1 MGQVLM
7 SHNGKFGIAGW
18 VEEGPCFSFFWQ
30 FPHISDMNIVYFV
43 LIRSSQSKNMLPII
57 KCENRKIHFK
67 SLNFVLLENSGDVKQ
82 HYLDACIFWASV
94 VYIFQTLNDIPEV
107 KTNY

>member
-1 MGQVLM
+1 M
-7 SHNGKFGIAGW
+7 SQNGKFGIAGW

>member
-1 MGQVLM
+1 M
-7 SHNGKFGIAGW
+7 SQNGKFGIAGW

-67 SLNFVLLENSGDVKQ
+67 SLNFVLLENSGPMLRV
-82 HYLDACIFWASV
+82 LMCVRLPFIRELLR
-94 VYIFQTLNDIPEV
+94 I
-107 KTNY
+107 

>member
-7 SHNGKFGIAGW
+7 SQNGKFGIAGW
-18 VEEGPCFSFFWQ
+18 VEEGPCFSFFRQ

-43 LIRSSQSKNMLPII
+43 LLRSSQSKNMLPMI
-57 KCENRKIHFK
+57 KYENRKIHFMG
-67 SLNFVLLENSGDVKQ
+67 LNFILLENAGDVKE
-82 HYLDACIFWASV
+82 HYLDICILGALK
-94 VYIFQTLNDIPEV
+94 YIFQALNDIPEV

>member
-1 MGQVLM
+1 M
-7 SHNGKFGIAGW
+7 SQNGKFGIAGW
-18 VEEGPCFSFFWQ
+18 VEEGPCFSFFGQ

-43 LIRSSQSKNMLPII
+43 LLRSSQSKNMLPMI

-67 SLNFVLLENSGDVKQ
+67 SLNFILLENSGDVKQ
-82 HYLDACIFWASV
+82 HYLDICIFWASA
-94 VYIFQTLNDIPEV
+94 VYMFQTLNDIPQV